1 MSVTTERPAIALNAD
16 IGEGFGNWTVAD
28 EETLLSTITDANVAC
43 GFHAGDPDTM
53 SRMCAL
59 AAHHRVTVG
68 AHVGYHD
75 LRGFGRRYI
84 AVPKTTLVND
94 VRYQI
99 GALLAFTSTAGTP
112 LSYVKPHGALYH
124 SAAHREEHAAAIVEA
139 MLSLDPIVPVLCQ
152 TGSLLARHA
161 EEAGIPVIAEGFMDR
176 AYTPEGTLVPR
187 SEPGAVISDPA
198 LAAER
203 AVQMVTTQTV
213 TAINGETIPI
223 TVQSLCV
230 HSDSPGAAAI
240 ARAVRAALEEAGVV
254 MASAT
259 TPAG

>member
-1 MSVTTERPAIALNAD
+1 MSATTERPTVALNAD

-28 EETLLSTITDANVAC
+28 EEALLSTITDANVAC

-59 AAHHRVTVG
+59 AAHKKVTVG

-84 AVPKTTLVND
+84 AVPKPTLTND

-99 GALLAFTSTAGTP
+99 GALRAFTSVAGTT

-124 SAAHREEHAAAIVEA
+124 SAAHRADHAEAIIEA
-139 MLSLDPIVPVLCQ
+139 MLTFDPIVPVLCQ
-152 TGSLLARHA
+152 TGSLLARDA

-176 AYTPEGTLVPR
+176 AYAPDGTLVPR
-187 SEPGAVISDPA
+187 AQPGAVITDPA
-198 LAAER
+198 LAAKR
-203 AVQMVTTQTV
+203 AVQMVTTRTV
-213 TAINGETIPI
+213 TAANGETIPT

-230 HSDSPGAAAI
+230 HSDSPGAAVI
-240 ARAVRAALEEAGVV
+240 ARAVRAALEEAGVAV
-254 MASAT
+254 ASAT
-259 TPAG
+259 SPRR

>member
-1 MSVTTERPAIALNAD
+1 MCTTTERPTIALNSD

-28 EETLLSTITDANVAC
+28 EESLLSTITDANVAC

-59 AAHHRVTVG
+59 AARQKVTVG
-68 AHVGYHD
+68 AHVGFHD

-84 AVPKTTLVND
+84 AVPKMTLTND

-99 GALLAFTSTAGTP
+99 GALLAFTSAIGAP

-124 SAAHREEHAAAIVEA
+124 SAAHHEEHAEAIVGA
-139 MLSLDPIVPVLCQ
+139 MLSLDRIVPLLYQ
-152 TGSLLARHA
+152 AGSLLARHA
-161 EEAGIPVIAEGFMDR
+161 ADAGIPVIAEGFMDR

-187 SEPGAVISDPA
+187 GEPGAVISDPA

-203 AVQMVTTQTV
+203 AVQMATTQTV

-230 HSDSPGAAAI
+230 HSDSPGADTI

-254 MASAT
+254 VASAT
-259 TPAG
+259 TAKP